1 MNRIIAMCGLDCN
14 DCIAFIATQK
24 DDDNLREKVVEAW
37 STEEE
42 CLKLEDVDCDGCT
55 AGKRLYSFCQ
65 VCEVR
70 ECGLQRGIE
79 KCAYCDEFPC
89 GKLEK
94 LWEVFGT
101 VYREKAK
108 ANLIE
113 LIRRNSVN
121 R

>member
-1 MNRIIAMCGLDCN
+1 MNRMIAMCGLDCD

-24 DDDNLREKVVEAW
+24 DDNNLRERVVEAW

-42 CLKLEDVDCDGCT
+42 RLRLEDVDCDGCT
-55 AGKRLYSFCQ
+55 AGKKLHSFCR

-70 ECGLQRGIE
+70 ICGLQRGIE
-79 KCAYCDEFPC
+79 KCAYCDEFPY

-94 LWEVFGT
+94 LWEGFQNVF
-101 VYREKAK
+101 REEAK
-108 ANLIE
+108 ANFIE
-113 LIRRNSVN
+113 LRRENSVI